1 MCVPAAQIC
10 GDSICPLYTF
20 CDSSSGRCIPETCAH
35 RQAVWCPHHAG
46 ALVAQA
52 CEAHA
57 RCLGT
62 ESEGFVCKFAET
74 GLLVSTCDHRVSVG
88 LAAALQDPEQARLAG
103 CCSAP
108 ADSDAHTSSSSSS
121 NGEDGV
127 DSSAF
132 FDLADEAEVHQAISM
147 HSMVGS
153 MNNAVL
159 DAEPELP
166 GLQYVMYEDG
176 FDASAF
182 EQQWQEEDNLQQQQ
196 QEPSADGLPKLPDST
211 KETDQPQQQGKPP
224 KDKTRPEQQRGLLK
238 PQPVASG
245 SGSSS
250 GSTSRWSLGKLGSG
264 LFRRAGRSLQQ
275 TIFPE
280 GMAKFSMEHL
290 YPGLATSSDP
300 NTPFGTGRMGQFMT
314 GLLSNAMNSGGMM
327 NVIGGLVGPSMGG
340 PVPTGKFTPVTN
352 TMGNVVNTGSGPG
365 GLMVRQG
372 PGGVTTGVYGGGWTG
387 PYNVQTG
394 QYGMGGNYG
403 FASPYHGRV
412 QGTAMVT
419 VPSWVSPNSPSVTYP
434 CPANMGNGTI
444 ISPGV
449 PCGIAITAIP
459 ARLLPTRDGLPAAVD
474 ISTLAVGATWV
485 LSGFWGNEQALLQAL
500 WACVVFSSQ
509 H

>member
-1 MCVPAAQIC
+1 
-10 GDSICPLYTF
+10 
-20 CDSSSGRCIPETCAH
+20 
-35 RQAVWCPHHAG
+35 
-46 ALVAQA
+46 
-52 CEAHA
+52 
-57 RCLGT
+57 
-62 ESEGFVCKFAET
+62 
-74 GLLVSTCDHRVSVG
+74 VG

-103 CCSAP
+103 CCSAA
-108 ADSDAHTSSSSSS
+108 ADSHSDAHTSSSS
-121 NGEDGV
+121 GEDTV
-127 DSSAF
+127 DNSSAF

-147 HSMVGS
+147 NSVVGS

-159 DAEPELP
+159 DSEPELP
-166 GLQYVMYEDG
+166 GLQYVMYEDA
-176 FDASAF
+176 FDSSAF
-182 EQQWQEEDNLQQQQ
+182 EQQWQDEDILQQQQ
-196 QEPSADGLPKLPDST
+196 QQQQQDASADGSLTPPGGSSK
-211 KETDQPQQQGKPP
+211 DQDQQQQQQQPGKPQ
-224 KDKTRPEQQRGLLK
+224 KDKTRQQQQQQQPGKPHQQQRGLLK
-238 PQPVASG
+238 PQQPGAA
-245 SGSSS
+245 GSSS
-250 GSTSRWSLGKLGSG
+250 SSSSRWSFSKLGSG

-280 GMAKFSMEHL
+280 GMAKLSMEQL

-372 PGGVTTGVYGGGWTG
+372 PGGVTTGVYGGGWAG

-403 FASPYHGRV
+403 FARPYHGRV

-419 VPSWVSPNSPSVTYP
+419 VPSWVSPNSPNVTYP
-434 CPANMGNGTI
+434 CPVGMGNGSI

-449 PCGIAITAIP
+449 PCGISITAIP
-459 ARLLPTRDGLPAAVD
+459 ANLLPTMNGLPAAVD
-474 ISTLAVGATWV
+474 ISTLAVSALGALRGCV
-485 LSGFWGNEQALLQAL
+485 GQWGCMRRLRCSS
-500 WACVVFSSQ
+500 WGACVLCARQ
-509 H
+509 LG